1 MRLFWKV
8 FAVLWLA
15 TLLVGGS
22 GFLISRTLQQDW
34 LLLQF
39 HPQLRDFS
47 EQLVSVYER
56 QGPAAAQ
63 QWLERQQQ
71 RHRLRAELF
80 DSQGQRLIRG
90 TLPTLPR
97 YEAPNLTGGE
107 QRTRH
112 GRLFQLAWDSEQASY
127 QLLLHVPA
135 QELFRWQRTPL
146 AMLSNITM
154 VMLLLALLSLLLSR
168 YLTAPLQK
176 LGVAAEDLAEGRFDA
191 RALARIGRRRDE
203 IGQLS
208 RRFQSMADR
217 VQSLLNSQ
225 NQLMRDISHELRS
238 PLARLRIGLALGSK
252 QGLAA
257 DDPLWNR
264 LDRECSRL
272 DSLIGDI
279 LTLSRLDARDM
290 PAAPFRLDEL
300 VSAAVEDA
308 RFAAD
313 TQTLEIH
320 GTTGCELHGWADQ
333 LSSAL
338 DNLLRN
344 ALRFSPEHGRIT
356 VNLDADALGCS
367 VVITDQGPG
376 VPDEWLARLG
386 EPFARVPGQ
395 PADSGH
401 GLGLAIARRA
411 VARHGGTV
419 TFTNGDHGGLQAC
432 LYLPRS
438 GQLPGQR
445 RKKSRESSAGT
456 VLPSPAD

>member
-22 GFLISRTLQQDW
+22 GFLISRALQQDW

-47 EQLVSVYER
+47 EQLVSVYEQ

-71 RHRLRAELF
+71 EHRLRAELF
-80 DSQGQRLIRG
+80 DNDGQRLLQG
-90 TLPTLPR
+90 TLPMQPR
-97 YEAPNLTGGE
+97 RVTGNAPAPE
-107 QRTRH
+107 PRPRH
-112 GRLFQLAWDSEQASY
+112 GRLFQLAWDSPHTSY
-127 QLLLHVPA
+127 QLLLHIPGP
-135 QELFRWQRTPL
+135 ELFRWQRTPF
-146 AMLSNITM
+146 AMISNITIA
-154 VMLLLALLSLLLSR
+154 MLLLAMVSLLLSR

-176 LGVAAEDLAEGRFDA
+176 LGVAAEELAKGRFDA
-191 RALARIGRRRDE
+191 RGLARTGRRRDE

-208 RRFQSMADR
+208 RRFQSMADQ

-225 NQLMRDISHELRS
+225 TQLMRDISHELRS
-238 PLARLRIGLALGSK
+238 PLARLRIGLALGEK
-252 QGLAA
+252 QGLSA
-257 DDPLWNR
+257 DDPLWAR

-279 LTLSRLDARDM
+279 LTLSRLDARDI
-290 PAAPFRLDEL
+290 AASPFELDQL
-300 VSAAVEDA
+300 VTEVVEDA
-308 RFAAD
+308 RFMSDHHSLTIEGA
-313 TQTLEIH
+313 TQCQLR
-320 GTTGCELHGWADQ
+320 GWPDQ
-333 LSSAL
+333 LHSAL

-344 ALRFSPEHGRIT
+344 ALRFSPEGSEIR
-356 VNLDADALGCS
+356 VRLSADAKGCQ

-376 VPDEWLARLG
+376 VPDEWLSRLA

-401 GLGLAIARRA
+401 GLGLAIASRA
-411 VARHGGTV
+411 VARHGGQLS
-419 TFTNGDHGGLQAC
+419 FSHAESGGLRA
-432 LYLPRS
+432 S
-438 GQLPGQR
+438 IQLPGTAHFSGQR
-445 RKKSRESSAGT
+445 RK
-456 VLPSPAD
+456 